1 LVGKAVIQGVCV
13 GASFLLFSKLLA
25 AVYTSSTNAT
35 DRYRLPSVSYMKL
48 II

>member
-1 LVGKAVIQGVCV
+1 LVGKAVIQGGV

-25 AVYTSSTNAT
+25 AVYASSTNAT
-35 DRYRLPSVSYMKL
+35 DRYRSPSASYMKL